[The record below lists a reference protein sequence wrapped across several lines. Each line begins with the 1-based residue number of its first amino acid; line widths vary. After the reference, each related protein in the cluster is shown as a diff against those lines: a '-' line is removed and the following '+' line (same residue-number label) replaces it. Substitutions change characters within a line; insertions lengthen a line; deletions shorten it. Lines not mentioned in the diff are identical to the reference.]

1 MKKIVSALLAI
12 VMSLGLC
19 TSTLA
24 LNSEMQE
31 VLEER
36 VETEIVREKEA
47 IFDLVYAQLE
57 AQDAESMMPI
67 YEAVLGPQIE
77 ANVRQK
83 YGMLV
88 ERETQYIFEE
98 GGILKY
104 ETLGAYVLQT
114 YMIPKDF
121 EDYLVG
127 QLNPLGEACMA
138 GVWKGISV
146 AAGLAEG
153 YLSQLVEKWSGIC
166 TVLSLVNAVLD
177 YWAIEE
183 VRDNGGY
190 GVLVAIQ
197 SGADKS
203 CILIPWENP
212 FRAVVP
218 PAATNLKTVNF
229 KYDCNRDIV

>member
-12 VMSLGLC
+12 VMSLSLC

-67 YEAVLGPQIE
+67 YEAILGPQIE
-77 ANVRQK
+77 ANVRQE
-83 YGMLV
+83 YGMLAQT
-88 ERETQYIFEE
+88 EEQYIFEE

-114 YMIPKDF
+114 YMTPEKFD
-121 EDYLVG
+121 DYLVG
-127 QLNPLGEACMA
+127 QLNPFGEITM
-138 GVWKGISV
+138 GLIWEGLSR
-146 AAGLAEG
+146 AAGLASTYLKTIVGAWG
-153 YLSQLVEKWSGIC
+153 YAYDLLAAVNMIISYYAIQEVE
-166 TVLSLVNAVLD
+166 A
-177 YWAIEE
+177 
-183 VRDNGGY
+183 NGSY
-190 GVLVAIQ
+190 GVTVAVQ
-197 SGADKS
+197 SGADRS
-203 CILIPWENP
+203 SVLIPWENP

-218 PAATNLKTVNF
+218 PVASNVDSVDF
-229 KYDCNRDIV
+229 KEHDI

>member
-12 VMSLGLC
+12 VMSLSLC

-24 LNSEMQE
+24 LNSQMQE
-31 VLEER
+31 VLEEQ
-36 VETEIVREKEA
+36 VEIEIVQEKEA

-83 YGMLV
+83 YGMLAQT
-88 ERETQYIFEE
+88 EEQYIFEE

-114 YMIPKDF
+114 YMIPNDF
-121 EDYLVG
+121 QEYLVK
-127 QLNPLGEACMA
+127 QENPFGEICMA
-138 GVWKGISV
+138 TVWGGLSL
-146 AAGLAEG
+146 AAGLAQG
-153 YLSQLVEKWSGIC
+153 YLLQFVTAWGAVYTALGH
-166 TVLSLVNAVLD
+166 VNAIID
-177 YWAIEE
+177 YYAEKA
-183 VRDNGGY
+183 VNDNGGY
-190 GVLVAIQ
+190 GVLVAIR
-197 SGADKS
+197 SGADQS
-203 CILIPWENP
+203 SVLIPWENP

-218 PAATNLKTVNF
+218 PVASNVDPVDF
-229 KYDCNRDIV
+229 KEHDI